1 MSADIAATAP
11 FAEIDRDALGVDPAL
26 HLAATYA
33 REVEAG
39 IARVWENV
47 FDWEHFPALHAEYF
61 CDVRLLEEHVHGWR
75 VAVTRQPGGP
85 DRRIVIELD
94 AEREWARYRVRIIEG
109 GGAGTEIWT
118 LLATRDAHRT
128 AVEVRFYLP
137 LANPQKLAA
146 LGEAYRLAYKRLWD
160 ADESMM
166 RRRETLSGWSG
177 RPLPRP
183 VPLGPIAELRHRLPL
198 TLEIDGTPV
207 RLLALADGEIVAH
220 STVCPHW
227 RGPLD
232 ACLPQVGILRCP
244 WHGYRFDLRTGLSAD
259 GRSYRLAPPVRVNI
273 DAVTGEA
280 MLIPR

>member
-11 FAEIDRDALGVDPAL
+11 IAEIDRDALGVDPAL

-61 CDVRLLEEHVHGWR
+61 CDVHLLQEHAHGWR

-85 DRRIVIELD
+85 ARRSVIELD
-94 AEREWARYRVRIIEG
+94 AERAQERYRVRIIEG
-109 GGAGTEIWT
+109 DGAGTEIWT

-137 LANPQKLAA
+137 LAKPQELAA
-146 LGEAYRLAYKRLWD
+146 LGEAYRLAYRSLWD

-177 RPLPRP
+177 RPLPQP
-183 VPLGPIAELRHRLPL
+183 VPLGPIAELRQRLPL
-198 TLEIDGTPV
+198 TLKIDGTPV
-207 RLLALADGEIVAH
+207 RILALEDGEIVAH

-259 GRSYRLAPPVRVNI
+259 GLSYRLAPPVRV
-273 DAVTGEA
+273 DLDETTGEV

>member
-1 MSADIAATAP
+1 
-11 FAEIDRDALGVDPAL
+11 
-26 HLAATYA
+26 
-33 REVEAG
+33 
-39 IARVWENV
+39 VWENV

-94 AEREWARYRVRIIEG
+94 AERERARYRVRIIEG

-137 LANPQKLAA
+137 LAKPQKLAA

-183 VPLGPIAELRHRLPL
+183 VPLGPIAELRQRLPL

-207 RLLALADGEIVAH
+207 RILALEDGEIVAH

-259 GRSYRLAPPVRVNI
+259 GRSYRLAPPVRVNL
-273 DAVTGEA
+273 DKTTGEA
-280 MLIPR
+280 VLIPR

>member
-1 MSADIAATAP
+1 MSADIAAIPT
-11 FAEIDRDALGVDPAL
+11 FAGIDRDALGVDPGL
-26 HLAATYA
+26 HFAATYA
-33 REVEAG
+33 REVKAG

-61 CDVRLLEEHVHGWR
+61 CDASLLEEHARGWR

-94 AEREWARYRVRIIEG
+94 AERQRARYRVRIVEG
-109 GGAGTEIWT
+109 DGAGTEIWT
-118 LLATRDAHRT
+118 LLATRDANRT

-137 LANPQKLAA
+137 RKDPQKLAE

-160 ADESMM
+160 ADERMM
-166 RRRETLSGWSG
+166 RRRETLSAWTA
-177 RPLPRP
+177 RPLRRP
-183 VPLGPIAELRHRLPL
+183 VPLGPIGELRQRLPL
-198 TLEIDGTPV
+198 TLEVDGISL
-207 RLLALADGEIVAH
+207 RIMALEDGEIVAH

-232 ACLPQVGILRCP
+232 ACLPQVGILQCP

-259 GRSYRLAPPVRVNI
+259 GSSYRLVPAVRVDF
-273 DAVTGEA
+273 DATTGQA
-280 MLIPR
+280 MLIPL